1 MLSICKY
8 LISVMCSAKR
18 ADRKAF
24 SLVEALVASLIV
36 GYCLLPVVGTM
47 QSGEKLTERIV
58 HSEKLRMLA
67 RSRLNLE
74 TSAANNEQKL
84 INTSPNYHYV
94 YLKSGSDQLQF
105 IDTNLAPASFSL
117 DTSVEEVVYTY
128 EVNVA
133 VDDDVYLEPAVGL
146 PAKYVRGLNGLKSL
160 VVTAKLL
167 PNGTD
172 VEEELTFTL
181 VSLITVPMVSQQH
194 AWAIDA
200 RQNKVLSFDPYSG
213 MLNLTKTIDFPTP
226 ANLHL
231 RPSFVFPHPN
241 DKTVFVY
248 SAAGTYGLNTD
259 NSDSTYYAGLA
270 TYTAPTTPGRFS
282 LDSSKNTS
290 VRNYL
295 SRPFLMAMRPDGKYI
310 YSMSKASDGDIFAD
324 GYASSTLS
332 LVNPSGQSLVSNLTY
347 NVGVYGS
354 VNTSNV
360 NFLVAGADGNLY
372 FGPVPKIG
380 DPTVSVLGR
389 MPMYGLQLPKYQ
401 ELQNFVSTTHDIID
415 AAISPDGE
423 TLCLLFKPNSGTDY
437 LLSFFDSKS
446 AALIVESELN
456 AVAATAITDMEY
468 SGDGRYICLVDKN
481 SGMYLFDTT
490 DHNLYSSGNNLAS
503 LPYAKAPGS
512 MKPEYAVYSQ
522 ETNSFIIDD
531 VASSSV
537 ISLDCEEFAA
547 NKYSAKIPDEN
558 IFQLAPEKDSIVHVN
573 AKKTDYIYVATS
585 DGTSDFNIHCVDQHS
600 GAINYDREIAL
611 KKEPYDVALTS
622 MGEKLSVTYG
632 DNLGKVEAYNAIT
645 ATRTFEL
652 SLTGNNYTVA
662 ALNEG
667 YSKNQRGNTAFI
679 LDSTVNGYAFDFE
692 NTFNKQSESIKMAS
706 SWECKQIVGLNG
718 GGFLALAGK
727 SDGTSLIDWYG
738 KNSVG
743 SYTRNAR
750 WISGVTAKLHS
761 KDLPEEMLPS
771 VSAATGPD
779 SWKGYTIIYVGTDIP
794 VGSKISKVSF
804 VASGCEA
811 DIKWVTPVLL
821 EKQSDGSY
829 LVKDY
834 GQAILSWVIDG
845 ETYEESYNLEG

>member
-248 SAAGTYGLNTD
+248 SAAGAYGLNTD

-282 LDSSKNTS
+282 LDTSKNTS

-332 LVNPSGQSLVSNLTY
+332 VVNPSGQSLVSNLTY

-380 DPTVSVLGR
+380 DSTVSVLGR

-401 ELQNFVSTTHDIID
+401 ELRNPASATHDMSD

-437 LLSFFDSKS
+437 LLVFFDSKS
-446 AALIVESELN
+446 AAPIVESKLN
-456 AVAATAITDMEY
+456 AVPAPAITDMEY

-490 DHNLYSSGNNLAS
+490 DQNLYSSGNNLTS

-547 NKYSAKIPDEN
+547 NKYSAKI
-558 IFQLAPEKDSIVHVN
+558 
-573 AKKTDYIYVATS
+573 
-585 DGTSDFNIHCVDQHS
+585 
-600 GAINYDREIAL
+600 
-611 KKEPYDVALTS
+611 
-622 MGEKLSVTYG
+622 
-632 DNLGKVEAYNAIT
+632 
-645 ATRTFEL
+645 
-652 SLTGNNYTVA
+652 
-662 ALNEG
+662 
-667 YSKNQRGNTAFI
+667 
-679 LDSTVNGYAFDFE
+679 
-692 NTFNKQSESIKMAS
+692 
-706 SWECKQIVGLNG
+706 
-718 GGFLALAGK
+718 
-727 SDGTSLIDWYG
+727 
-738 KNSVG
+738 
-743 SYTRNAR
+743 
-750 WISGVTAKLHS
+750 
-761 KDLPEEMLPS
+761 
-771 VSAATGPD
+771 
-779 SWKGYTIIYVGTDIP
+779 
-794 VGSKISKVSF
+794 
-804 VASGCEA
+804 
-811 DIKWVTPVLL
+811 
-821 EKQSDGSY
+821 
-829 LVKDY
+829 
-834 GQAILSWVIDG
+834 
-845 ETYEESYNLEG
+845 